1 MEYQFKVGDKVKAT
15 TPTIVCEEF
24 KDVVGVVKKLFTP
37 ADNQQVFQILYDGGG
52 GQHAWSKDDGVV
64 LVEDI
69 QCDDDDL
76 WEDWS
81 DDLNVYYNTNTLE
94 AIVQYDENG
103 GCVRFKLKKAKKP
116 EAPELVEV
124 GKTYTGMNGSVWT
137 CIYVEG
143 DSAWMKGDY
152 DRSTAYVWSLGG
164 KAYSLGPE
172 YDIDWAEA

>member
-1 MEYQFKVGDKVKAT
+1 MDYQFKVGDKVKAT

-24 KDVVGVVKKLFTP
+24 KDVVGVVASTP
-37 ADNQQVFQILYDGGG
+37 THGDDSYFMIRYDDGAI
-52 GQHAWSKDDGVV
+52 QWAWSKDDGVV

-69 QCDDDDL
+69 QCDDDDQR
-76 WEDWS
+76 EDWS
-81 DDLNVYYNTNTLE
+81 DDINVYYNTNSLE

-116 EAPELVEV
+116 DAPELVEV

-164 KAYSLGPE
+164 KSYSLGPD
-172 YDIDWAEA
+172 YNIDWAEA